1 MKSFKFSLYFF
12 SLFLAIP
19 SFAKDYKLTK
29 SEFLS
34 RFDSGSL
41 TLEKAPAVAAHPT
54 MVQKLI
60 DSQKK
65 EFPGFKDEMF
75 YVAYTKSNKYTYFIF
90 FEWYNRGCVYGV
102 TEPDQFKSGSS
113 EAQANKAVAERDS
126 YEKIDKKYCE
136 KALGITLNSS
146 SGLVKIPNA
155 IKPIKPKGK

>member
-1 MKSFKFSLYFF
+1 MKLFNFSIL
-12 SLFLAIP
+12 SLIFFLAIP
-19 SFAKDYKLTK
+19 SYAKDYKLTK

-41 TLEKAPAVAAHPT
+41 TLEKSPVFAAHPNF
-54 MVQKLI
+54 VQQLI

-75 YVAYTKSNKYTYFIF
+75 YMAYTKSNKYMYFIF
-90 FEWYNRGCVYGV
+90 FEWYNRGCVFGIS
-102 TEPDQFKSGSS
+102 EFGAFKSGSDDS
-113 EAQANKAVAERDS
+113 LTNKALAENDS

-136 KALGITLNSS
+136 KALGLTLNSS
-146 SGLVKIPNA
+146 SGLIKVPNA